1 MDDNIGVREIG
12 INLREP
18 GIAEYDLVVVTEDD
32 EIICF
37 EVKTTRNGRKYAK
50 KQVNKFRRRMG
61 NNGTHGFT
69 YIGEED
75 LLEKIF

>member
-50 KQVNKFRRRMG
+50 KQANKFRRR
-61 NNGTHGFT
+61 
-69 YIGEED
+69 GEQRNTRIH
-75 LLEKIF
+75 LHRRRRPP